1 MSEATM
7 PALFLAH
14 GSPMN
19 AIEDNPFSALWQR
32 LGRELP
38 RPKAIVVISAH
49 WCTQGLWATAMA
61 QPRTLHDFG
70 GFPPALSALRYPAP
84 GSPALAREL
93 QSLLAPQYTLSLD
106 EGGWGLDHGA
116 WSLLVHLYPQAD
128 IPVIQ
133 LSLDP
138 RQPAA
143 YHYQLGQALAPLRQR
158 GILMLGSGNVVH
170 NLRTLR
176 WEAEAE
182 PYPWARRFED
192 VVRQGLRE
200 RGEDAAL
207 LRFADNPDAT
217 LANPTPEHFLPLLPV
232 LGCWD
237 GAEPLR
243 VFEQG
248 IVMGSLSM
256 LSLQVG

>member
-1 MSEATM
+1 MNDATM

-38 RPKAIVVISAH
+38 RPKAIVAISAH

-93 QSLLAPQYTLSLD
+93 QSLLATQYTLLLD
-106 EGGWGLDHGA
+106 ENGWGLDHGA

-158 GILMLGSGNVVH
+158 GVLILGSGNVVH
-170 NLRTLR
+170 NLGTLR
-176 WEAEAE
+176 WEAEVE
-182 PYPWARRFED
+182 PYPWARRFEE
-192 VVRQGLRE
+192 VVRQGCVNVVRMLHYCGLPMIRMLRWPIRHRSTSCRCCLCWVAGMARSRCGCLS
-200 RGEDAAL
+200 RGSS
-207 LRFADNPDAT
+207 
-217 LANPTPEHFLPLLPV
+217 
-232 LGCWD
+232 WD
-237 GAEPLR
+237 R
-243 VFEQG
+243 
-248 IVMGSLSM
+248 
-256 LSLQVG
+256 